1 MGGVPGFD
9 PVNEHEKNRAA
20 LRAVV
25 PRLVRLLGEV
35 PDHDASSGAPVWTV
49 GDAGTRLAAVYVAY
63 CSIVSADG
71 TVEWDTVLLPGEA
84 LFTER
89 IAAMNAKSIDLLG
102 GDGHARPGGFVAE
115 RGETF
120 LRVTEGLAPD
130 TPVNVPWYGQGTT
143 TTPATVT
150 GLMLSESLVHGLD
163 IARRRPC
170 ACWSPS
176 GARRP
181 GRRSREAGSRQ
192 WPATRLG
199 DLVAIP
205 CLVASP

>member
-1 MGGVPGFD
+1 MDGGRRRYPSHGRVCRVLLHRLRRRDRGVGHGP
-9 PVNEHEKNRAA
+9 AA
-20 LRAVV
+20 GR
-25 PRLVRLLGEV
+25 
-35 PDHDASSGAPVWTV
+35 
-49 GDAGTRLAAVYVAY
+49 
-63 CSIVSADG
+63 G
-71 TVEWDTVLLPGEA
+71 TVHRADRGH
-84 LFTER
+84 ER
-89 IAAMNAKSIDLLG
+89 QV
-102 GDGHARPGGFVAE
+102 HRPPRRRRTRPSRRLRRRVAE

-205 CLVASP
+205 